1 MKKAFIDAQGRLF
14 GRWNV
19 IDFSMLAVLFLV
31 ALGVVAVQSQW
42 HVTSGEVVKGESDIE
57 YSFFIYNAKTLRPD
71 LFQVGKPLSMTIR
84 NQPRGNVMIIAVKM
98 TPKQAI
104 IHGTGGK
111 GYQVIDDP
119 ADPYGYNY
127 LVTVRDHA
135 KVTEDGYVVEGIKV
149 KTGMKITVEGFD
161 YQLSAN
167 IVSVNEAP
175 AAAGGS

>member
-1 MKKAFIDAQGRLF
+1 MKQALIDMQGRLL

-19 IDFSMLAVLFLV
+19 IDFSMLAILFLV

-71 LFQVGKPLSMTIR
+71 LFQVGKQLSMTIR
-84 NQPRGNVMIIAVKM
+84 NQPRGNVTITAVKM

-104 IHGTGGK
+104 IHGIGPAGFK
-111 GYQVIDDP
+111 VIDDP

-149 KTGMKITVEGFD
+149 KSGMKITVEGFD
-161 YQLSAN
+161 YQFSAN
-167 IVSVNEAP
+167 IVSVKEAGP
-175 AAAGGS
+175 ATAGS